1 MTVGIIRHR
10 VRDFAEYRKAFLDHA
25 PLRKAAGCKGSRL
38 MQMEDN
44 PNNVVVILEFNTLA
58 NFQDFG
64 DNPELQQYMEA
75 AGVLESPRVY
85 ALTDGELFPL

>member
-10 VRDFAEYRKAFLDHA
+10 VRDFEEYRKAFLEHG
-25 PLRKAAGCKGSRL
+25 PIRKAIGCKGSRL

-44 PNNVVVILEFNTLA
+44 PNNIVVILEFDTLA
-58 NFQDFG
+58 NFQAFG
-64 DNPELQQYMEA
+64 DDPALQQAMEA

-85 ALTDGELFPL
+85 ALTDGEFFPE

>member
-10 VRDFAEYRKAFLDHA
+10 VRDFEQWKKAFIEHA
-25 PLRKAAGCKGSRL
+25 PFRKAAGCKGSRV

-44 PNNVVVILEFNTLA
+44 PNNIVVILEFDTMA
-58 NFQDFG
+58 NFRAFG
-64 DNPELQQYMEA
+64 DNPALQQAMES

-85 ALTDGELFPL
+85 ALTDGETFPV